1 MKSHSKTTLWA
12 WSFYDWANTAFGTVI
27 LTFIYSVYFAKG
39 IVGDETYAASI
50 WSYAIAISGFII
62 AICSP
67 VIGAIADQTGR
78 RKPWIFGFNL
88 ICVCATAALWFGEP
102 GASEASIFLI
112 LCLIIIGNIG
122 FEMAIVFYNAMLPD
136 LSTPKNIGK
145 ISGFAWGLG
154 YFGGL
159 GCLIAAL
166 FFLIGLGPISPLL
179 TLPTENSEHIR
190 AAALLTAIW
199 IFLFS
204 LPLFLYVPERKTGAI
219 SYAQV
224 VQRGLADLA
233 STLKH
238 IRQEKNL
245 ALFLVSS
252 ALYRDGL
259 NTLFAIG
266 GIYAAGQYGMGFE
279 HILIFAIGLNVT
291 SGLGAF
297 LFAYLDDH
305 QGSKPTILVSLSG
318 LVFTGILILL
328 TSDMWVFIALAMV
341 LGIFI
346 GPAQAAGRT
355 LCGRLAPADKV
366 TQIYG
371 FYALTG
377 KSIAFLGPLFYGIA
391 TEIFQSQQ
399 AGMLTIIGFWGVGAL
414 ILLMVKEG
422 ARH

>member
-1 MKSHSKTTLWA
+1 QWVVDSLHKQLHNLCRHQWMILRMKSHSKTTLWA

-204 LPLFLYVPERKTGAI
+204 LPL
-219 SYAQV
+219 
-224 VQRGLADLA
+224 
-233 STLKH
+233 
-238 IRQEKNL
+238 
-245 ALFLVSS
+245 
-252 ALYRDGL
+252 
-259 NTLFAIG
+259 
-266 GIYAAGQYGMGFE
+266 
-279 HILIFAIGLNVT
+279 
-291 SGLGAF
+291 
-297 LFAYLDDH
+297 
-305 QGSKPTILVSLSG
+305 
-318 LVFTGILILL
+318 
-328 TSDMWVFIALAMV
+328 
-341 LGIFI
+341 
-346 GPAQAAGRT
+346 
-355 LCGRLAPADKV
+355 
-366 TQIYG
+366 
-371 FYALTG
+371 
-377 KSIAFLGPLFYGIA
+377 
-391 TEIFQSQQ
+391 
-399 AGMLTIIGFWGVGAL
+399 
-414 ILLMVKEG
+414 
-422 ARH
+422 